1 MTMSAT
7 IILLLDILQLFEE
20 VISYKQ
26 NETILK

>member
-1 MTMSAT
+1 MSAT